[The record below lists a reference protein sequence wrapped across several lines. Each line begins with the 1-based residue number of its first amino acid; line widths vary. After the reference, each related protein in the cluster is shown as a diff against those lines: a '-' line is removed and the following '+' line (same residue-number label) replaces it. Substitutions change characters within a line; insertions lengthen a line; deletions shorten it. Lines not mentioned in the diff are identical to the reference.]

1 MPRFWLG
8 GAAPVVVGKSLNVSF
23 AERGAKLNFNENQ
36 ITGIG
41 TDAMHGPA
49 GHLQAG
55 ARARRYHLAVA
66 FELPLAS
73 YHQPVLVAVIVALQ
87 ADALAGVDA

>member
-8 GAAPVVVGKSLNVSF
+8 GAAPVVVGQSLNVSF
-23 AERGAKLNFNENQ
+23 AERRAQLNFNQNQ
-36 ITGIG
+36 ITGTG
-41 TDAMHGPA
+41 ADAMHSPA
-49 GHLQAG
+49 GHRQAG
-55 ARARRYHLAVA
+55 ARARRHHLAIA

>member
-1 MPRFWLG
+1 
-8 GAAPVVVGKSLNVSF
+8 
-23 AERGAKLNFNENQ
+23 
-36 ITGIG
+36 
-41 TDAMHGPA
+41 
-49 GHLQAG
+49 
-55 ARARRYHLAVA
+55 LAVA

>member
-66 FELPLAS
+66 FELPPGQLPPAS
-73 YHQPVLVAVIVALQ
+73 ARRGDCGA
-87 ADALAGVDA
+87 AG